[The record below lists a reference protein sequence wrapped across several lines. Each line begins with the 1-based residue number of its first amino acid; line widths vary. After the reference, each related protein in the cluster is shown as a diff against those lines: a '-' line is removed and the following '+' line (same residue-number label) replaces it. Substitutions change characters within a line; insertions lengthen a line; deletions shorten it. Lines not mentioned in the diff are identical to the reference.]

1 MICDKPG
8 STAQKVCSQVAE
20 IVLHLRDIQSAVV
33 VAAAALKHQK
43 CELDEDVAHVLSS
56 SVADR
61 IQDQIDRLESAAQ
74 LVSELKSAN

>member
-1 MICDKPG
+1 MICDKSG
-8 STAQKVCSQVAE
+8 STTRKVCSQVTE
-20 IVLHLRDIQSAVV
+20 VVLHLRDIQSAVM

-61 IQDQIDRLESAAQ
+61 IQDQIDRLEITVQ
-74 LVSELKSAN
+74 LVSELETAN